1 MKGTII
7 GTDLLEQNDSVKILE
22 INTNATI
29 YNEGADTLDYDVL
42 FDVLVDNN
50 ITEFHFIYTEGDTH
64 VPLAESYRF
73 EDIIKERCESLGIEY
88 FKYAVPNNS
97 ITVPYIEDRPSRFIL
112 RQSYDTT
119 ALVDETYC
127 ADKFEFF
134 NLMSGSSYIPNTYIS
149 SSGIN
154 LNTLSSIPF
163 IDGNTPNILV
173 KHRYPIYAQEELPA
187 LYSVTTE
194 EELTQLKSDISETD
208 NNLVQEFVYDET
220 NILDGR
226 WNVIRSVD
234 IIYGSE
240 LDTIHMGGYK
250 NSSIVPL
257 DFFENEF
264 VSGSKKLNI
273 KTKFKYINKP
283 VGRESII
290 DYHTDD
296 DSMILDY
303 TGSLKDV
310 DTLQLGDYIKSINF
324 VDFNGNNA
332 SNFEEGKLD
341 ILAWDS
347 TVQQTSASLTDVSS
361 SLNAITSASVETIYI
376 RITLENGTS
385 WTDAP
390 SCTYYFEESGSLSTR
405 WDKVNKMMVGD
416 KLVLIDPTTNELSTE
431 LVTGLEMEYTHKTIY
446 ALDFEPSDLFLVDI
460 GDGLFGIMHN
470 SCWCPWIYCGYYCN
484 SSYCPGCGGGG
495 FRIGK
500 R

>member
-7 GTDLLEQNDSVKILE
+7 GTDLLEQSGSVKILE
-22 INTNATI
+22 INTNTTI
-29 YNEGADTLDYDVL
+29 YNEGADMLDYDVL
-42 FDVLVDNN
+42 FDVLVNNN

-64 VPLAESYRF
+64 VPLGESYRF
-73 EDIIKERCESLGIEY
+73 EDIIKERCESIGIEY
-88 FKYAVPNNS
+88 FQYVVPNNS
-97 ITVPYIEDRPSRFIL
+97 ITVPYIEDRPTRFIL

-119 ALVDETYC
+119 ALVDESYC

-134 NLMSGSSYIPNTYIS
+134 NLMHTSEYIPKTYFETAE
-149 SSGIN
+149 IN
-154 LNTLSSIPF
+154 FDTMGSVDYSNSLH
-163 IDGNTPNILV
+163 PNVLV
-173 KHRYPIYAQEELPA
+173 KHRYPVYNQEELPA
-187 LYSVTTE
+187 LYSLTNE
-194 EELTQLKSDISETD
+194 EELNQLKSEILETD
-208 NNLVQEFVYDET
+208 NNLMQEFVYDEA
-220 NILDGR
+220 NILNGR

-264 VSGSKKLNI
+264 VSGSKKLNV

-283 VGRESII
+283 VGRETSI

-310 DTLQLGDYIKSINF
+310 DTLQLGDYIKSI
-324 VDFNGNNA
+324 DFTDLNGTSPTGDRNITLL
-332 SNFEEGKLD
+332 G
-341 ILAWDS
+341 WDG
-347 TVQQTSASLTDVSS
+347 TLHHTSASLTNVSS
-361 SLNAITSASVETIYI
+361 SLNAILSASVETIYI
-376 RITLENGTS
+376 RITLENGTTWS
-385 WTDAP
+385 DAP
-390 SCTYYFEESGSLSTR
+390 SCTYYFEESGSISTR

-416 KLVLIDPTTNELSTE
+416 KLVLIDPTTNELTAE
-431 LVTGLEMEYTHKTIY
+431 LVTGLEMEYAHKTIY
-446 ALDFEPSDLFLVDI
+446 ALDFEPSDLFLVDV

-484 SSYCPGCGGGG
+484 SNYCPNCNN
-495 FRIGK
+495 FRVAK